1 MNILAFDTTHGYCSV
16 AIATDHKPI
25 LSTRIEETSRQAEL
39 LIPTIE
45 SLLTTSGLHYS
56 DLDVLAVTTGPGSF
70 TGVRIGLA
78 AAQGLILSTS
88 MRFFGVSGLQAVAWH
103 AKKSEVI
110 LQSDIYVI
118 LDARRDEVFVQ
129 GFHSNDLSPITSLQL
144 CNIKEL
150 ASIVP
155 EDAYITGNKATL
167 LNQSVSAKLLN
178 DPLMLLPDA
187 TSVAG
192 FCLQCLDEGK
202 TGLALEPVYIRKPD
216 AKLPKNP
223 VV

>member
-1 MNILAFDTTHGYCSV
+1 
-16 AIATDHKPI
+16 
-25 LSTRIEETSRQAEL
+25 
-39 LIPTIE
+39 
-45 SLLTTSGLHYS
+45 
-56 DLDVLAVTTGPGSF
+56 
-70 TGVRIGLA
+70 
-78 AAQGLILSTS
+78 
-88 MRFFGVSGLQAVAWH
+88 
-103 AKKSEVI
+103 
-110 LQSDIYVI
+110 
-118 LDARRDEVFVQ
+118 
-129 GFHSNDLSPITSLQL
+129 LQL